1 MIIKPQVLIDWE
13 AAGPPKVCF
22 NCDFNVSHKCTK
34 FDAVP
39 PEEFQQTP
47 RGCDQW
53 EQMIP
58 F

>member
-13 AAGPPKVCF
+13 TAGPPRVCF
-22 NCDFNVSHKCTK
+22 NCDFNVNHSCTK

-47 RGCDQW
+47 GGCDQW
-53 EQMIP
+53 EHMIP